1 MNGFDYKL
9 EYLFSYGASGG
20 ARPQIIGPTAEGIRA
35 IFPIAGG
42 EVDGPRLRGK
52 VLPGGG
58 DWLSLR
64 TDGVAV
70 LDVRITLE
78 SHDGALIYVSY
89 GGVGDFGADGY
100 AKFLKG
106 ELPPTLRIRATP
118 RFQTGDP
125 RYAWLNRLQCLA
137 IGEADFTRPR
147 IAYDL
152 YAVN

>member
-1 MNGFDYKL
+1 MNRLDYKL
-9 EYLFSYGASGG
+9 EYLFSYSASGG
-20 ARPQIIGPTAEGIRA
+20 APPQVVGPTAEGIRA

-42 EVDGPRLRGK
+42 EVDGPKLRGK
-52 VLPGGG
+52 ILPGGG

-64 TDGVAV
+64 TDGVAL

-78 SHDGALIYVSY
+78 SHDGALIYAAY

-100 AKFLKG
+100 AKFLKN
-106 ELPPTLRIRATP
+106 ELPGTLRIRATP

-137 IGEADFTRPR
+137 IGEADFSRLR